1 MFGNLNQYLLTHRL
15 GKGYCMANTCCGK
28 EHCSQDTPILNHLT
42 IIDIQILNIFENL
55 SKQSVFYLLS
65 VWENH
70 KFRLENRIE
79 YSMLAQIVDA
89 MAFGKSFYLGASPN
103 QTKSMIFTMKMLEL
117 MLFV

>member
-15 GKGYCMANTCCGK
+15 GKGYCMTNTCCGK

-70 KFRLENRIE
+70 KFRLENTIE

-89 MAFGKSFYLGASPN
+89 MAFGKSFYLGAAPN